1 MFTGLINQLN
11 NEPIAHTIAPMIPIT
26 TTAPSWTMIVDPMN
40 PKKLFELKSSLPL
53 LSTIV

>member
-1 MFTGLINQLN
+1 MPQIT
-11 NEPIAHTIAPMIPIT
+11 APMIAITIADPIWT
-26 TTAPSWTMIVDPMN
+26 TIADPTN